1 MNVAR
6 VGKYRIIA
14 LLGQGGMA
22 LVFLSVVP
30 GPMGVNKLLVVKL
43 LREELSQD
51 EDFVAMFLNEARLA
65 ARLNHANVV
74 QTYEVGVEGNHH
86 FLAMDYLD
94 GQPLHA
100 VLRRAYA
107 RSGMPLDVQV
117 RILAETLAGLHYAH
131 TLTDFDGTKLH
142 VVHRDVSPQNVF
154 ITYDGQVK
162 VVDFGIAKAAGA
174 IGTTQSGVF
183 KGKLAYVAPEQ
194 ASGEPVDARAD
205 VFGVGVMLWE
215 AIAGRRLARGDS
227 QSAML
232 ARRLTGTEPR
242 IREVVPDADLE
253 IADICDRAMS
263 HRASDRF
270 ASAADF
276 RAALEG
282 YLARTS
288 PRIGAHEVGQFVDGL
303 FTQEREKIRLIIDE
317 QMKQLQREASTVMPL
332 PVPTLEPLDD
342 TRPTTV
348 RGAIALRDEELIT
361 VSARFARPDRYVW
374 VTSEQP
380 GSNEWSLF
388 LATTLDVIERGETGI
403 AGQVSALVGVDGRAN
418 NPEYRQLCEIEAHGA
433 AAGLMLVNSAM
444 LYLLPV
450 LQAAGLPRVAIGAS
464 LPHAS
469 LVTLDFTSLIERA
482 SARLLEKGQRIA
494 VMSPH
499 APKLA
504 AAQECLEALGMDPD
518 RLLTMHAAPI
528 GCDRLTEMMF
538 NRRSGPDA
546 IFVIDDN
553 LVSPVLA
560 GLQRAKMQAGKDVY
574 VLAHCNWPRPLGLAE
589 GVEHL
594 GFDVREVLC
603 AGKELIDAHRA
614 GAPPLT
620 RIVPA
625 RFLGE
630 LTRPLH
636 SSSSG
641 QPSLERTQ

>member
-1 MNVAR
+1 MKADR

-22 LVFLSVVP
+22 SVFLSVVP
-30 GPMGVNKLLVVKL
+30 GLMGVNKLLVVKL
-43 LREELSQD
+43 LREEFSQD
-51 EDFVAMFLNEARLA
+51 EDFLAMFLNEARLA

-74 QTYEVGVEGNHH
+74 QTYEVGVEGRHH

-94 GQPLHA
+94 GQPLHF
-100 VLRRAYA
+100 VLRRAWG
-107 RSGMPLDVQV
+107 RSLMRLDVPV

-174 IGTTQSGVF
+174 VGTTQSGVF

-194 ASGEPVDARAD
+194 ASGDPVDARAD
-205 VFGVGVMLWE
+205 IFSVGVMLWE
-215 AIAGRRLARGDS
+215 AIAGRRFARGES
-227 QSAML
+227 PSAML
-232 ARRLTGTEPR
+232 SRRLMGTEPR
-242 IREVVPDADLE
+242 IREVVPDADTE
-253 IADICDRAMS
+253 IADICDRAMA
-263 HRASDRF
+263 HRARDRF

-288 PRIGAHEVGQFVDGL
+288 PRVGAREVGLFVDEL
-303 FTQEREKIRLIIDE
+303 FVEEREKIRLIIDG
-317 QMKQLQREASTVMPL
+317 QMKRLQREPSTAQPI
-332 PVPTLEPLDD
+332 PTMDPFDD

-348 RGAIALRDEELIT
+348 RGRDALRDEAHVTLT
-361 VSARFARPDRYVW
+361 QRFPRRDRYVW

-388 LATTLDVIERGETGI
+388 LATTLEVIVRGETGI
-403 AGQVSALVGVDGRAN
+403 AGHVSALVGVDGRVN
-418 NPEYRQLCEIEAHGA
+418 NPEYQQLCEVEAHGA
-433 AAGLMLVNSAM
+433 AAGLLLVNSAM
-444 LYLLPV
+444 IYLLPV
-450 LQAAGLPRVAIGAS
+450 LQTPGLPRVAIGAS

-469 LVTLDFTSLIERA
+469 LIKLDFAGLIERA
-482 SARLLEKGQRIA
+482 SARLLEKGQRVA

-504 AAQECLEALGMDPD
+504 AAQECLEGLGLRAD
-518 RLLTMHAAPI
+518 RLLTVHAAPI
-528 GCDRLTEMMF
+528 GCERLTELMF
-538 NRRSGPDA
+538 DRKDRPDA
-546 IFVIDDN
+546 IFVADDN
-553 LVSPVLA
+553 LVPPVLA
-560 GLQRAKMQAGKDVY
+560 GLQRAGVQAGKDVY
-574 VLAHCNWPRPLGLAE
+574 VLAHCNWPRPLGISE

-603 AGKELIDAHRA
+603 AGKDLIDAHRE
-614 GAPPLT
+614 GAPYPT
-620 RIVPA
+620 RLIPP

-630 LTRPLH
+630 LTRPL
-636 SSSSG
+636 
-641 QPSLERTQ
+641 QTVRDAIVEAVKVNT